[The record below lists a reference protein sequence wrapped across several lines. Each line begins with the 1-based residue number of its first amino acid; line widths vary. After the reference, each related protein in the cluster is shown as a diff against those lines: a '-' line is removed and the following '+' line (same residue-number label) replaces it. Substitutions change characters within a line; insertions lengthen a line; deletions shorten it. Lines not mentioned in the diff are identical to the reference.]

1 MIRNLSLV
9 NKDGLPEGNIKVSP
23 YSHVYDK
30 KEYGDYVQ
38 IVTGDSPEEVWVITL
53 PDDQVILFD
62 KVEETGIQYDTQ
74 TVWVKGEPEIRISG
88 CGTLADVPNQGTM
101 QFYLA
106 LMEKGLMPD
115 KRAEIAQIRAA
126 QQKIEEAKKAYLDL
140 LLHLGGEEKEE
151 GDYEDSHSW
160 YEIPGIPLRFFL

>member
-9 NKDGLPEGNIKVSP
+9 NKDGLPQGNVNISP
-23 YSHVYDK
+23 YDYIYEEK
-30 KEYGDYVQ
+30 RYGDYVQ
-38 IVTGDSPEEVWVITL
+38 IVTGDSPEAVWVITL
-53 PDDQVILFD
+53 PDDVILFD
-62 KVEETGIQYDTQ
+62 KVETKGVEYDTQ
-74 TVWVKGEPEIRISG
+74 AVWVKGEPEIRISG
-88 CGTLADVPNQGTM
+88 CGILADVPNQGTM

-126 QQKIEEAKKAYLDL
+126 RQKIKEAEKAYIDL
-140 LLHLGGEEKEE
+140 LLLFGGEEKEE

-160 YEIPGIPLRFFL
+160 YEIPELPLRFPI